1 MTPREYL
8 EQAEHLD
15 QLIVSNLVELE
26 RLHLTKSN
34 ISPPSLEPHYNATR
48 NTTAPFVYKV
58 EKLMLLEDEIRNE
71 TNRLAEL
78 RTQIRQTIDSV
89 PNTDE
94 RLVLRYRYLQSLTWE
109 EIAMKMHMCNS
120 SVRRWHDLALK
131 HLKLPE
137 KPIFI

>member
-58 EKLMLLEDEIRNE
+58 EKLMLLEDEIRTE

-78 RTQIRQTIDSV
+78 RTQIRQAIDSV

-109 EIAMKMHMCNS
+109 EIAMRMHAGRM
-120 SVRRWHDLALK
+120 SVIRWHKKALEDVVI
-131 HLKLPE
+131 PE
-137 KPIFI
+137 SAKR

>member
-1 MTPREYL
+1 MN
-8 EQAEHLD
+8 

-58 EKLMLLEDEIRNE
+58 EKLMLLEDEIRTE

-78 RTQIRQTIDSV
+78 RTQIRQAIDFR
-89 PNTDE
+89 TK
-94 RLVLRYRYLQSLTWE
+94 YG
-109 EIAMKMHMCNS
+109 
-120 SVRRWHDLALK
+120 
-131 HLKLPE
+131 
-137 KPIFI
+137 

>member
-58 EKLMLLEDEIRNE
+58 EKLMLLEDEIRTE

-78 RTQIRQTIDSV
+78 RTQIRQAIDSV

-109 EIAMKMHMCNS
+109 EIAMRMHACRM
-120 SVRRWHDLALK
+120 SVIRWHKKGLEDVVI
-131 HLKLPE
+131 PE
-137 KPIFI
+137 SAKI